1 MIKYFNTE
9 ADYEA
14 AVKSSFE
21 SEIALVGADNQV
33 HFDGANVVVGAASAK
48 TGSIVVLDGNSAM
61 HFIAADTYKSDSF
74 MSNYTVVGV
83 VAVGVDHDLYRGKLL
98 VVHKTNAS
106 KKWSNIYSWRLTGY
120 TCDGT
125 ARTGVLSIRSASD
138 SWGANVQYT
147 ISYNAATVADLV
159 EQLNTY
165 FQANAPFT
173 TQSWV
178 AEGVDTDNDNV
189 VDAIDLKCLFVDYRQ
204 ASYNTATSGF
214 SMSANFLPEIAA
226 SSAMYRLN
234 GQRSGEGTITNWER
248 AIKYFSADISSTT
261 YNPNADVTSVKR
273 SYPICKPAYL
283 GTSAYQSDHCAFLR
297 SVYGAGEAGWLKF
310 MKSFLPVKPT
320 AYGPMGDKDAYG
332 DGKTN
337 TYLMEGKTFTQQ
349 DNTVIAVHPAA
360 DYCAAVSYNHELL
373 NHGNWF
379 LPDVDDVFSIMRD
392 IKYGTDVSRN
402 ADPINKALYAIGG
415 SAISNGSYVWSSSRY
430 SAYYAWYSNGGFG
443 CANGYS
449 MCSAYLAVP
458 CVLLN
463 VDEVDA

>member
-9 ADYEA
+9 ADYA
-14 AVKSSFE
+14 AATKSSFE

-61 HFIAADTYKSDSF
+61 HFIAVDTYKSDSF

-98 VVHKTNAS
+98 VVHKTNTS
-106 KKWSNIYSWRLTGY
+106 KAWSNIYSFRLTGY

-125 ARTGVLSIRSASD
+125 ARTGVLNVYSDASTVT
-138 SWGANVQYT
+138 AYT

-178 AEGVDTDNDNV
+178 AEGVDTDDDNV
-189 VDAIDLKCLFVDYRQ
+189 VDAIDIKMLFTFSRQ
-204 ASYNTATSGF
+204 ASNSGSAGF
-214 SMSANFLPEIAA
+214 TLSANLLPEIAA

-248 AIKYFSADISSTT
+248 AIKYFSSDISSTT

-320 AYGPMGDKDAYG
+320 AYGPMGDKDTYG

-337 TYLMEGKTFTQQ
+337 TYLMAGRTFTQQ
-349 DNTVIAVHPAA
+349 DNTVIEAHPAA
-360 DYCAAVSYNHELL
+360 DYCAAVSYNHDLL

-379 LPDVDDVFSIMRD
+379 LPDIEDVFSIMRD
-392 IKYGTDVSRN
+392 VEYGTNVSRD
-402 ADPINKALYAIGG
+402 ADKINKALYAIGG

-430 SAYYAWYSNGGFG
+430 FASGAWLSSGYFGYANSGNMYG
-443 CANGYS
+443 AN
-449 MCSAYLAVP
+449 LAVP
-458 CVLLN
+458 CVLLD
-463 VDEVDA
+463 VSEADA